1 MNRVFL
7 NKKEI
12 TNFDNDA
19 DTIEFVEQLL
29 SGKDADIKYG
39 NDEDTLQ
46 FELEGQG
53 LIDVATSDLNEAGK
67 LTIFE

>member
-7 NKKEI
+7 NKNEI
-12 TNFDNDA
+12 TNFDNDK

-29 SGKDADIKYG
+29 SNKDSDFKY
-39 NDEDTLQ
+39 NDDEDSLS

-53 LIDVATSDLNEAGK
+53 IIDVDLSDVNEFGK